1 MQITGNIAFMLPT
14 LRILGVA
21 VSGLEKR
28 YEQSTAFDSVQQNR
42 LDETVDEIKRRY
54 GNDKAMRAL
63 DLKPEKKLYDRCTA
77 RKLGGLGEME

>member
-1 MQITGNIAFMLPT
+1 MLPT

-54 GNDKAMRAL
+54 GNDKAMRVL
-63 DLKPEKKLYDRCTA
+63 SLKSKKRLYDRCTA
-77 RKLGGLGEME
+77 RKSGGLGEME